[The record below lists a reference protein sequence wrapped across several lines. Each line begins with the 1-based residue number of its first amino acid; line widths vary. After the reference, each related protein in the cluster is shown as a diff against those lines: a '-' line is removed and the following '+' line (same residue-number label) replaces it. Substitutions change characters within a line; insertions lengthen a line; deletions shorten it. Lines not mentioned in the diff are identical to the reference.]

1 MLCRCDDLPT
11 SRRPTKDLKIGFLR
25 LSYSVGFMKLY
36 FSHCSGGQIRQVEV
50 RPFEFPQIGK
60 TSNWQK
66 VLRPFFTYTEV
77 DSKYLSLLHNLHD
90 DILIC
95 LASLSYSASCGAEI
109 GVRILVGYLRAAW
122 VHQRRHKKS

>member
-25 LSYSVGFMKLY
+25 LSYSVGSMKLY
-36 FSHCSGGQIRQVEV
+36 FSHCSCGQIRQVKV
-50 RPFEFPQIGK
+50 RPFEFPQLAKRLIGK
-60 TSNWQK
+60 KSYGH
-66 VLRPFFTYTEV
+66 FFTYTEV

-95 LASLSYSASCGAEI
+95 SASLSYSASCGAEI